1 MLYRKIHCKIVA
13 DLSIDIFDDNI
24 SYFEVDNK
32 MYLENILYLGCLTH
46 DIKKYDKK
54 HCTSGSEFIAGILKN
69 DQFIKENNIPKFD
82 HIIIDEI
89 CSIIRF
95 HKSKSIDSFKENLS
109 SNHME
114 IKPLIFI
121 TRICDKMSSFS
132 IESRFKIIKK
142 EQIVKSLDETLLNM
156 KMDEQFYRYGTELYD
171 NILQYF
177 LRRYCNN
184 KVLSF

>member
-24 SYFEVDNK
+24 PYFKVDNNK
-32 MYLENILYLGCLTH
+32 MYLENILYFGCLTH

-54 HCTSGSEFIAGILKN
+54 HCTSGSEFVSSILKN
-69 DQFIKENNIPKFD
+69 DQFIKENHIPKFD
-82 HIIIDEI
+82 DMIINEI
-89 CSIIRF
+89 CSIIKF
-95 HKSKSIDSFKENLS
+95 HKSKSIDSFKENL
-109 SNHME
+109 NKIE

-121 TRICDKMSSFS
+121 TRICDKLSSFS
-132 IESRFKIIKK
+132 IESRFRTVKR
-142 EQIVKSLDETLLNM
+142 EQIMKTLDEALEKM
-156 KMDEQFYRYGTELYD
+156 KADKQFYEYGKELYD

-184 KVLSF
+184 KILSF